1 MKRRFD
7 SQETSAG
14 APRHDAKIVMAD
26 GADIDP
32 NALDAVESLDDTV
45 FAALSGDP
53 RALDDARRRWQQAQ
67 HQVSPKLV
75 DEARSHYI
83 ERAEQ
88 SWRDYRSGI
97 VTDVVRAFA
106 ALDVMLM
113 LEGAE

>member
-1 MKRRFD
+1 
-7 SQETSAG
+7 
-14 APRHDAKIVMAD
+14 MAD
-26 GADIDP
+26 GNDIDP
-32 NALDAVESLDDTV
+32 RTLEAVESLDDTV

-53 RALDDARRRWQQAQ
+53 GALDNARLRWTQAQ
-67 HQVSPKLV
+67 RQVSPKLV

-88 SWRDYRSGI
+88 SWRDYRSGT
-97 VTDVVRAFA
+97 VTDVMRAFA